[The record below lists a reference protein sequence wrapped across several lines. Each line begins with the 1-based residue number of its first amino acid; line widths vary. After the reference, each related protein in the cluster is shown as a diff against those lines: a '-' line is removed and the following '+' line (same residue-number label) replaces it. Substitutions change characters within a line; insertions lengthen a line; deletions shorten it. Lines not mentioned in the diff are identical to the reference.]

1 MKKTITFQN
10 VELDC
15 EFEVIPAEKETNISQ
30 HIGWMKIK
38 IGSQDVT
45 ELLDQHIEE
54 IETLMAR
61 GVPFQVVPIPWR

>member
-15 EFEVIPAEKETNISQ
+15 EFEVIPAEADRSEY
-30 HIGWMKIK
+30 IGWMKIK
-38 IGSQDVT
+38 IGGQDVT

-54 IETLMAR
+54 IETLILK
-61 GVPFQVVPIPWR
+61 QI